1 MNISIPWGC
10 TCPSLLWHLSLCGIV
25 KEWVIDEE
33 NELVLIVY
41 GEEPLSVQQE
51 VEHGGMLQI

>member
-1 MNISIPWGC
+1 MNISIPLGC
-10 TCPSLLWHLSLCGIV
+10 TCPSLLRYLSLCGIIR
-25 KEWVIDEE
+25 EWAIDEE
-33 NELVLIVY
+33 NELVLNVF